1 MKYPDQLKRPVAPRH
16 RGLDDLDGFLWE
28 AAAWDPDAERVLDD
42 AYRNG
47 ADPELTEVVRRLLA
61 EHVLTEPAM
70 VSVALRVLA
79 EAAALR
85 ADTVEA
91 RLERSAGI
99 GCGRGVA
106 AATQHQVARLDRPA
120 GGVEGWHRGRGLP
133 GLRNVPNNS
142 RQTG

>member
-106 AATQHQVARLDRPA
+106 RCHAAPGSAVGPPGWRRRRLASRPRVARP
-120 GGVEGWHRGRGLP
+120 
-133 GLRNVPNNS
+133 S
-142 RQTG
+142 